1 MTTDE
6 IQASFE
12 RFMARVAAILT
23 ADELAVYRAYLRRLE
38 ASIARQDPNP
48 VAILPA
54 EQAVLDI
61 IAADTEAA
69 ALRKAYSVLIGLEK
83 LPQ

>member
-1 MTTDE
+1 MTVDE

-12 RFMARVAAILT
+12 RFMARVSAILT
-23 ADELAVYRAYLRRLE
+23 PDELAVYQAYRRRLE
-38 ASIARQDPNP
+38 AVAAQHDPNP
-48 VAILPA
+48 IAILPA

-69 ALRKAYSVLIGLEK
+69 TLRKQYSVLIGLEK